1 MKKICTLAIIAAICI
16 GLTGCGGGKDS
27 AQPEESTASEGAA
40 GELTAG
46 TTPPQLVNHTPTD
59 ETQSTATDADGNLL
73 PYGYSTEQILARAD
87 NSKPAE
93 VMITKTYS
101 IKEVFDRFGYYMSAK
116 MHSGYFISPE
126 MYNASFEIECLRD
139 MGNENYY
146 AVTKIEEGG
155 YLYAFF
161 PKDCHHDLDA
171 FFYVNKPLDKNT
183 FSKIQKGQTMADV
196 AKLDPVVTYWK
207 EKGVVYNCTQTGGIF
222 YTFHLFKDCIW
233 MISYMIDDLEQ
244 PTPEGLVVKD
254 IRKYP
259 DRILVLDMEYEENG
273 EIKKVY
279 EYGSYDFSILP
290 QDYPR

>member
-1 MKKICTLAIIAAICI
+1 MKKICTLAIIAAICF

-93 VMITKTYS
+93 KMITKTYS

-171 FFYVNKPLDKNT
+171 FFYVNKPLDKNA

-207 EKGVVYNCTQTGGIF
+207 EKGVVYNCTQAEDDV
-222 YTFHLFKDCIW
+222 YTYHMFEDCIW
-233 MISYMIDDLEQ
+233 IIEYKVEDIMNPTLE
-244 PTPEGLVVKD
+244 TIFVSD
-254 IRKYP
+254 IRKAP
-259 DRILVLDMEYEENG
+259 DNTLVIDMTYEKDG
-273 EIKKVY
+273 LTRGVHG
-279 EYGSYDFSILP
+279 YGTHDLSILP